1 MSLSDAFWIAAAF
14 AVICAYYIGEK
25 IIDIDFSCF
34 LAKNRKK
41 AKYERLLAKR
51 ETPLANMGL
60 RRNIRNAYENVL
72 CPLAKADKSLL
83 PIRMDKTFRRSI
95 ELQIDSL
102 ARHSLYRD
110 IRVADLSPGQKIE
123 FRTWEDDGREWRE
136 AELECCALERLI
148 SAKNSEVEHEIYRKH
163 ACLRVLQSRHVQ
175 TVDCGNGKKTF
186 YAGKAKVICPSC
198 GAEVTLSSQQV
209 VCEYCG
215 ARIQTDF
222 YDWQTEVFEIYEHIG
237 NNLRKFLLLLGC
249 MTVLFLSEFLC
260 LYLIKDTEISLAA
273 GVGTAI
279 LVLAVLT
286 ALAFARKLRHD
297 KLAKRIELYSEN
309 YLRSCI
315 TEALY
320 KDAGSDELL
329 DYSVGTIILKK
340 VVNTEDTITIT
351 ADVCVSET
359 YLPENKKPYT
369 KKTGRTLTLQRA
381 RHPDKRKTDGKLFI
395 EKDCPSCGANFIPDE
410 KHCCS
415 FCGYS
420 LDADNAKWVVLT
432 ADKKQGGSL

>member
-1 MSLSDAFWIAAAF
+1 MSLSDAFWLAAAF
-14 AVICAYYIGEK
+14 AVLCAYYIGEK

-41 AKYERLLAKR
+41 AKYRRLLAKR
-51 ETPLANMGL
+51 ETPLADMGI
-60 RRNIRNAYENVL
+60 RKNIRNAFEKVL
-72 CPLAKADKSLL
+72 VPLGKADKKLL
-83 PIRMDKTFRRSI
+83 PTRMDKTFRRNT
-95 ELQIDSL
+95 ERQIDSL
-102 ARHSLYRD
+102 ARNRLYRD
-110 IRVADLSPGQKIE
+110 IRVTDLGPGQKIE

-175 TVDCGNGKKTF
+175 TVDRGGGKKTF
-186 YAGKAKVICPSC
+186 NAGKAKVICPSC

-249 MTVLFLSEFLC
+249 MTVLFLSVFLC
-260 LYLIKDTEISLAA
+260 LYLIEDTEVSLAA

-279 LVLAVLT
+279 LTLAALT
-286 ALAFARKLRHD
+286 ALAFARKLRHE
-297 KLAKRIELYSEN
+297 KLTKRIDLYSEN

-315 TEALY
+315 NEALY
-320 KDAGSDELL
+320 KDADSDELL

-340 VVNTEDTITIT
+340 VVNTEDTTTIT
-351 ADVCVSET
+351 VDAYGSET
-359 YLPENKKPYT
+359 YLPESKKPFT
-369 KKTGRTLTLQRA
+369 KKIKRTLTMQRA
-381 RHPDKRKTDGKLFI
+381 RHPEKRKTDGELFT

-410 KHCCS
+410 NHCCS

-420 LDADNAKWVVLT
+420 LKADNAKWVVLT
-432 ADKKQGGSL
+432 TGK

>member
-41 AKYERLLAKR
+41 AKYKRLLAKR

-175 TVDCGNGKKTF
+175 TVDCGNGKKT
-186 YAGKAKVICPSC
+186 S
-198 GAEVTLSSQQV
+198 
-209 VCEYCG
+209 
-215 ARIQTDF
+215 
-222 YDWQTEVFEIYEHIG
+222 
-237 NNLRKFLLLLGC
+237 
-249 MTVLFLSEFLC
+249 M
-260 LYLIKDTEISLAA
+260 
-273 GVGTAI
+273 
-279 LVLAVLT
+279 
-286 ALAFARKLRHD
+286 
-297 KLAKRIELYSEN
+297 
-309 YLRSCI
+309 
-315 TEALY
+315 
-320 KDAGSDELL
+320 
-329 DYSVGTIILKK
+329 
-340 VVNTEDTITIT
+340 
-351 ADVCVSET
+351 
-359 YLPENKKPYT
+359 PEKP
-369 KKTGRTLTLQRA
+369 R
-381 RHPDKRKTDGKLFI
+381 
-395 EKDCPSCGANFIPDE
+395 
-410 KHCCS
+410 
-415 FCGYS
+415 
-420 LDADNAKWVVLT
+420 
-432 ADKKQGGSL
+432 

>member
-1 MSLSDAFWIAAAF
+1 
-14 AVICAYYIGEK
+14 VICAYYIGEK

-83 PIRMDKTFRRSI
+83 PIRMDKTFRRNI

-110 IRVADLSPGQKIE
+110 IRVADLSPGQKIG

-209 VCEYCG
+209 VMRILR

-260 LYLIKDTEISLAA
+260 LYLIGYRGCVLRVDDFFQNDRTYAVVKQLIAVGVLVKSL
-273 GVGTAI
+273 G
-279 LVLAVLT
+279 
-286 ALAFARKLRHD
+286 
-297 KLAKRIELYSEN
+297 Y
-309 YLRSCI
+309 
-315 TEALY
+315 
-320 KDAGSDELL
+320 AGSE
-329 DYSVGTIILKK
+329 
-340 VVNTEDTITIT
+340 VVFRI
-351 ADVCVSET
+351 
-359 YLPENKKPYT
+359 
-369 KKTGRTLTLQRA
+369 
-381 RHPDKRKTDGKLFI
+381 KLNI

>member
-83 PIRMDKTFRRSI
+83 PIRMDKTFRRNI

-102 ARHSLYRD
+102 AKHSLYRD

-175 TVDCGNGKKTF
+175 TVDCGNGKRTF
-186 YAGKAKVICPSC
+186 YAGKAKVTCPSC

-279 LVLAVLT
+279 LVLAALT

-297 KLAKRIELYSEN
+297 KLTKRIELYSEN

-320 KDAGSDELL
+320 KDADSDELL

-340 VVNTEDTITIT
+340 VVNTEDTTTIT

>member
-1 MSLSDAFWIAAAF
+1 MSLSDAFWLAAAF
-14 AVICAYYIGEK
+14 AVLCAYYIGEK

-41 AKYERLLAKR
+41 AKYKRLLAKR
-51 ETPLANMGL
+51 ATPLADMGL
-60 RRNIRNAYENVL
+60 RRNIRSAFENVL
-72 CPLAKADKSLL
+72 IPLGKADKKLL
-83 PIRMDKTFRRSI
+83 PPRMDKTFRRNI
-95 ELQIDSL
+95 ERQIDSL
-102 ARHSLYRD
+102 ARHRLYRD
-110 IRVADLSPGQKIE
+110 IRVTDLGSGQKIE

-148 SAKNSEVEHEIYRKH
+148 SAKNSEVEHEIYRKN
-163 ACLRVLQSRHVQ
+163 ACLRVLQARHVQ
-175 TVDCGNGKKTF
+175 TVDRGDGKKTF
-186 YAGKAKVICPSC
+186 YAGKTKVICPSC

-237 NNLRKFLLLLGC
+237 NNLRKFLLLIGC
-249 MTVLFLSEFLC
+249 MTVLFLSVFLC
-260 LYLIKDTEISLAA
+260 LYLIKDTEVSLSA

-279 LVLAVLT
+279 LTLAALT
-286 ALAFARKLRHD
+286 ALAFARKLRHE
-297 KLAKRIELYSEN
+297 KLTKRIDLYSEN

-315 TEALY
+315 NEALY
-320 KDAGSDELL
+320 KDADSDELL

-340 VVNTEDTITIT
+340 VVNTEDTTTIT
-351 ADVCVSET
+351 ADVYGSET
-359 YLPENKKPYT
+359 YLPDNKKPYT
-369 KKTGRTLTLQRA
+369 KKIRRTLNLQRA

-432 ADKKQGGSL
+432 ANK